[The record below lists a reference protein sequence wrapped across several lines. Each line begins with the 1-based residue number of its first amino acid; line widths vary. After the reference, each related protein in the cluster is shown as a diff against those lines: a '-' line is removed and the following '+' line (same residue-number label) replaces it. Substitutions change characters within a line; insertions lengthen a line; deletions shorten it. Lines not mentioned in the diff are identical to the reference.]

1 MNKIFL
7 IINPFSQT
15 QDIIIQTDEGNE
27 AYEGIMG
34 TDAIETLLNL
44 AAEKNINQIYVK
56 VNSLGEQFGG
66 TLKEEILSEANA
78 LYPNN
83 NITIEVL

>member
-1 MNKIFL
+1 MDKIFL
-7 IINPFSQT
+7 VINPFSQA
-15 QDIIIQTDEGNE
+15 QDIIVQTDEGNE
-27 AYEGIMG
+27 TYEGIME

-56 VNSLGEQFGG
+56 VNSLGKQFGG

-83 NITIEVL
+83 NIKIEVL